1 LVIFT
6 AIALI
11 FVYLADKDTYFN
23 KNGLQV
29 YYSLLFF
36 WSRNMIEIQLY
47 YISGQKFKVY
57 NRGTNIFMVTL
68 LGYLIYGSILEKIG
82 VSTELYFWL
91 TLVVN
96 AVVFFE
102 FVLNVLKQGSQILG
116 INVLTIKKKDS

>member
-1 LVIFT
+1 MVIFT